1 MAFSKKTWLDR
12 IAEYPTRRRLKK
24 SDGTDEI
31 VSVSR
36 EEGAISQ
43 EGDAF
48 SAANMNDLEDRV
60 ASEFN
65 SLNIKMELVRSHV
78 GMIVQSTTLDTE
90 AKVIAIYGG
99 TSWSKIEGRFLL
111 GVSASYAVNSTGG
124 EATHKL
130 TTAEMP
136 SHSHGLNGHTH
147 SIPALSGTTNTAGS
161 HTHNSKDYWVANS
174 GSGAAGYCGGSG
186 TSAVLGN
193 LNNIMYASG
202 SHSHTVTTNA
212 GTTGGNSGS
221 TAATGS
227 GTAHNNM
234 PPYKAVYIWERTA

>member
-65 SLNIKMELVRSHV
+65 SLNIKMESVRSHV
-78 GMIVQSTTLDTE
+78 GMIIQSTTLDTE
-90 AKVIAIYGG
+90 AKAVLP
-99 TSWSKIEGRFLL
+99 GRRLRDGSCSEL
-111 GVSASYAVNSTGG
+111 
-124 EATHKL
+124 HL
-130 TTAEMP
+130 PMP
-136 SHSHGLNGHTH
+136 SMLLEVKQHIN
-147 SIPALSGTTNTAGS
+147 
-161 HTHNSKDYWVANS
+161 
-174 GSGAAGYCGGSG
+174 
-186 TSAVLGN
+186 
-193 LNNIMYASG
+193 
-202 SHSHTVTTNA
+202 
-212 GTTGGNSGS
+212 
-221 TAATGS
+221 
-227 GTAHNNM
+227 
-234 PPYKAVYIWERTA
+234 

>member
-65 SLNIKMELVRSHV
+65 SLNLKMESAITTSNISKQSVNYANSSNYANSADSAKKLNGYIEDIGTATNATWVLVNNSGRIQHRELPTNLVTYNWYNGLNAINSIR
-78 GMIVQSTTLDTE
+78 GGWQSDGSMVLD
-90 AKVIAIYGG
+90 
-99 TSWSKIEGRFLL
+99 WMF
-111 GVSASYAVNSTGG
+111 GVNDCIRILFVPSTGYFCIQ
-124 EATHKL
+124 KQ
-130 TTAEMP
+130 
-136 SHSHGLNGHTH
+136 
-147 SIPALSGTTNTAGS
+147 
-161 HTHNSKDYWVANS
+161 V
-174 GSGAAGYCGGSG
+174 GGKW
-186 TSAVLGN
+186 TSLGN
-193 LNNIMYASG
+193 TFLKI
-202 SHSHTVTTNA
+202 
-212 GTTGGNSGS
+212 GG
-221 TAATGS
+221 
-227 GTAHNNM
+227 
-234 PPYKAVYIWERTA
+234 

>member
-31 VSVSR
+31 VTVSR

-65 SLNIKMELVRSHV
+65 SLNIKMDLVRSHV
-78 GMIVQSTTLDTE
+78 GMIVQSTTLNTE

-99 TSWSKIEGRFLL
+99 TSWTKIEGRFLL
-111 GVSASYAVNSTGG
+111 GTSSSYAVNATGG

-130 TTAEMP
+130 TTPEMP
-136 SHSHGLNGHTH
+136 SHNHAFTSGGHAMC
-147 SIPALSGTTNTAGS
+147 I
-161 HTHNSKDYWVANS
+161 Y
-174 GSGAAGYCGGSG
+174 
-186 TSAVLGN
+186 
-193 LNNIMYASG
+193 
-202 SHSHTVTTNA
+202 TNA
-212 GTTGGNSGS
+212 DPANQHSWGYVAGQNTGWYINANKNVADITYNGGN
-221 TAATGS
+221 A
-227 GTAHNNM
+227 AHNNM